1 VPPLTR
7 FSDLHLSDLHIV
19 CFPCSRDKEFALQPG
34 CRRSTG
40 DKHPHTLVTSLSYAT
55 KKRPFDSQFQV
66 NAPSPK
72 EMFFPANSC
81 DARHMRE

>member
-1 VPPLTR
+1 MLSL
-7 FSDLHLSDLHIV
+7 FSRQGI
-19 CFPCSRDKEFALQPG
+19 RITAGLQTIN
-34 CRRSTG
+34 R

-66 NAPSPK
+66 NVPSPK
-72 EMFFPANSC
+72 EMFFPAYSC